1 MGRETAES
9 MARKLAETTEAM
21 RRCRIDAPEYSA
33 LYWEKRRLKDAM
45 RKAELGHARETTAEA
60 RGRRGE
66 A

>member
-1 MGRETAES
+1 MKHETAES
-9 MARKLAETTEAM
+9 MARKLVETTEAM

-45 RKAELGHARETTAEA
+45 RKAELGHARETMAEA